1 MLERAVLRME
11 GPVAVRYPRGGEGRY
26 TADCG
31 QAPSTVLRQGG
42 DITLAGY
49 GMEIN
54 DLLEGARLLA
64 EQGVE
69 AEVVKL
75 NQITP
80 LVPDR
85 VLESVR
91 KTGVLL
97 VAEDCAAEGCV
108 GQRLAAALEQAGV
121 PGKICLIN
129 CGQRFVTHGALSCLK
144 WELSLDGEG
153 IARKAMEVLGR
164 G

>member
-1 MLERAVLRME
+1 
-11 GPVAVRYPRGGEGRY
+11 
-26 TADCG
+26 
-31 QAPSTVLRQGG
+31 
-42 DITLAGY
+42 
-49 GMEIN
+49 MEIN